1 MLGWLGRNA
10 EPLGAIG
17 AIATAFAALS
27 ALIIIPVQ
35 IGEADR
41 IQRDQTAREIY
52 REFLNLT
59 VQKPELAQADFCTM
73 SDAKDIAA
81 YGAYVEYALY
91 TAEQMVASSPDW
103 RAPMAAIWMT
113 TCPICATPKALARA
127 KASKTCWKTWIW
139 PAPRKPPANS
149 CEGAPRRPHRPS
161 ARFALF
167 QHLIQSGVDLN
178 AVRGRVQD
186 RRFHDPQPIFGAR
199 LEIEAL
205 DIAVE

>member
-1 MLGWLGRNA
+1 MIDWLRRNA

-35 IGEADR
+35 LAETDR

-73 SDAKDIAA
+73 SDPKEIAA

-91 TAEQMVASSPDW
+91 TAEQMVVQMRVPEINLAHGLQ
-103 RAPMAAIWMT
+103 AQAA
-113 TCPICATPKALARA
+113 
-127 KASKTCWKTWIW
+127 
-139 PAPRKPPANS
+139 N
-149 CEGAPRRPHRPS
+149 
-161 ARFALF
+161 
-167 QHLIQSGVDLN
+167 DLY
-178 AVRGRVQD
+178 RY
-186 RRFHDPQPIFGAR
+186 F
-199 LEIEAL
+199 
-205 DIAVE
+205 